1 MGESKPG
8 FQSKQGLCLSCCSV
22 PKSNTLQPHGLQHAR
37 LSRLSGLSEV
47 IIQSLLESM
56 YSSIDQEDW
65 MRLSVL
71 LLSIK
76 VSDSLQ
82 SLSAVTFFLQS
93 FFIARLTSAFLRV

>member
-8 FQSKQGLCLSCCSV
+8 FQSKQGLCLSCSV

-37 LSRLSGLSEV
+37 LFRLSGLSEV

-71 LLSIK
+71 LLSINS
-76 VSDSLQ
+76 VTLFNHYLQ
-82 SLSAVTFFLQS
+82 SLSFS
-93 FFIARLTSAFLRV
+93 RVYS

>member
-37 LSRLSGLSEV
+37 LFRLSGLSEV

-71 LLSIK
+71 LLSINS
-76 VSDSLQ
+76 VTLFNHYLQ
-82 SLSAVTFFLQS
+82 SLSFS
-93 FFIARLTSAFLRV
+93 RVSS